1 MSTVFTN
8 CHFFA
13 GTNAT
18 VQADAWFVV
27 DDAGKLTAT
36 GTGVAPAADTAVDLQ
51 GGYVAPGLFNVHTHI
66 SLDPQTPDGGAGA
79 NVVASTVRA
88 TRHLRELLKSGV
100 TYIRECGCTYDIDI
114 ALRQMQKAG
123 QLKQVPT
130 IMPAGGLFSM
140 TGGHGDVPH
149 GGNVV
154 DSPDEMRK
162 AVRTA
167 MKNGAE
173 AIKLVATGGVMTPN
187 DFMNDPQ
194 LSTAEMA
201 VAVTEAHHK
210 HRVVA
215 CHAEG
220 NPGIMNAIKA
230 GVDSIEHGFYVNDDE
245 IDLML
250 AQGTYLT
257 PTIVA
262 DWAFPKYAQGKVP
275 AWMLKK
281 ATDAYDDLCHNIMH
295 AFKRGVPITLG
306 TDAGTVF
313 NDFTMTPIELQL
325 MVENG
330 MSPFEAFNTSVNGAK
345 LMHVDD
351 EYGTLETGK
360 YADFMVLDADPM
372 QDVKAFQQADK
383 AVYLKGQRQ
392 Y

>member
-1 MSTVFTN
+1 VT
-8 CHFFA
+8 
-13 GTNAT
+13 
-18 VQADAWFVV
+18 
-27 DDAGKLTAT
+27 
-36 GTGVAPAADTAVDLQ
+36 
-51 GGYVAPGLFNVHTHI
+51 PGLFNVHTHI
-66 SLDPQTPDGGAGA
+66 SLDPQTADGGAST
-79 NVVASTVRA
+79 NVVATTVRA
-88 TRHLRELLKSGV
+88 VAHLHDLLRSGV

-123 QLKQVPT
+123 RLPQVPT

-140 TGGHGDVPH
+140 TGGHGDAPN
-149 GGNVV
+149 GGNIV

-201 VAVTEAHHK
+201 VAVEEAHHK

-220 NPGIMNAIKA
+220 NPGIMNALQA

-245 IDLML
+245 ITLML

-262 DWAFPKYAQGKVP
+262 DWAFPTYAQGKVP
-275 AWMLKK
+275 AWELKK
-281 ATDAYDDLCHNIMH
+281 ATDAYADLCHNIMH
-295 AFKRGVPITLG
+295 AFKRGVPLTLG

-325 MVENG
+325 MVANG
-330 MSPFEAFNTSVNGAK
+330 MTPFEAFDTSVNGAK
-345 LMHVDD
+345 LLRVDSA
-351 EYGTLETGK
+351 YGTLEPGK
-360 YADFMVLDADPM
+360 YADFLVLRADPM
-372 QDVKAFQQADK
+372 QDIKAFQQADK